1 MRRSSRQDQI
11 FYSRGGVKVDKTCE
25 KRIGFLA
32 ILDLVFIVFLV
43 LSGSF
48 SGILSTLFYILAF
61 IIPICVGFYMTR
73 EESGNVDFLR
83 LGGAREALPFI
94 APTIGTVMLVSFLT
108 SLLIGLISGKDN
120 SIDLGDSLIL
130 AILTHALAPAIL
142 EEALFRFIPMRAM
155 KGERWPVIM
164 LFSALFFALIHH
176 SFFSIPY
183 AFLAGLVFMLVD
195 LIADSV
201 WPSVIIHFLNNALS
215 VILTFYADIPAVAYV
230 AISALAALTAV
241 SVIYIIYNKGKYEK
255 IKEKM
260 ADIRSISFTFPKEA
274 LMLVI
279 PMLILAVMELIQ

>member
-1 MRRSSRQDQI
+1 M
-11 FYSRGGVKVDKTCE
+11 KVDKTCE

>member
-1 MRRSSRQDQI
+1 M
-11 FYSRGGVKVDKTCE
+11 DKTCE
-25 KRIGFLA
+25 KRIGFLV

-94 APTIGTVMLVSFLT
+94 APTIGAVMLVSFLT

>member
-1 MRRSSRQDQI
+1 M
-11 FYSRGGVKVDKTCE
+11 KVDKACE

-48 SGILSTLFYILAF
+48 SGTLSTLFYILAF

-94 APTIGTVMLVSFLT
+94 APTIGAVMLVSFLT
-108 SLLIGLISGKDN
+108 SLLIGLISGKGN

-215 VILTFYADIPAVAYV
+215 VILTFYADIPAVSYV

-241 SVIYIIYNKGKYEK
+241 SVIYIIYNKRKYEK